1 MREKIRWGIIGPGG
15 IAKKF
20 ATGLTVVPDA
30 ELVAV
35 GSRTQENADKFG
47 DEFNVPRRYAS
58 YEALAADPEVDAV
71 YVATPHPM
79 HKDNSI
85 LCLQNGKAVLCEKP
99 FTMNLKEATE
109 VVNLAREKKLFLLEA
124 MWTRYI
130 PAMVKVRELIAQGAI
145 GEVRMITSDFGYRA
159 GFNPQSRA
167 FDPALGG
174 GALLDVGIYCL
185 SLSSMIFGTASR
197 VTGMAHLGETNVDEQ
212 AAVILGY
219 DEGKLALFSTA
230 VRTNTPMEA
239 FILGT
244 EGRIKIHSLFW
255 KPTRLTL
262 TVYGKDET
270 DLDIPHEGNGYN
282 YEAIEV
288 GNCLRAGKLESDI
301 MPLDE
306 TLAIMKTMDEIRAQ
320 WGLKYPME

>member
-1 MREKIRWGIIGPGG
+1 MQEKIRWGIIGPGG

-35 GSRTQENADKFG
+35 GSRTQANADKFG
-47 DEFNVPRRYAS
+47 DEFNIPRRYAS
-58 YEALAADPEVDAV
+58 YEQLAEDPEVDAV
-71 YVATPHPM
+71 YVATPHPF
-79 HKDNSI
+79 HKENTL
-85 LCLQNGKAVLCEKP
+85 LCLKNGKAVLCEKP
-99 FTMNLKEATE
+99 FTINLKEATE
-109 VVNLAREKKLFLLEA
+109 VVNFAREKGILLVEA

-145 GEVRMITSDFGYRA
+145 GEVRMITSDFGFRA
-159 GFNPQSRA
+159 GFDPKSRA

-174 GALLDVGIYCL
+174 GGMLDVGIYCL
-185 SLSSMIFGTASR
+185 SLSSMIFGNASR

-219 DEGKLALFSTA
+219 DKGKLSLFSTA

-255 KPTRLTL
+255 KPTKLTL
-262 TVYGKDET
+262 TVYGKEET
-270 DLDIPHEGNGYN
+270 DIDVPHEGNGYN

-288 GNCLRAGKLESDI
+288 GNCLRAGKLESDV